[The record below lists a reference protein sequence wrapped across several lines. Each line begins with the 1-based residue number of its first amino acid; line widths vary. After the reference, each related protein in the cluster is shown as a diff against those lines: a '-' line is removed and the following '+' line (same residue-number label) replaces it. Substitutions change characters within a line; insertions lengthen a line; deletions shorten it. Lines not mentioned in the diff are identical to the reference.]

1 VLGIYDFTGWVG
13 DVMRWLGKAR
23 FRFLQ
28 GQRGFTLIEVL
39 VAVGILGLIGTGVLA
54 AFNTNA
60 RAARTLDEQVVG
72 ANLAT
77 AYLEVIRESP
87 YATTYPNAGDNITI
101 PFQYSVVIDTEFSS
115 DGDTWSDNYTDET
128 LQKITVIVS
137 REGKGVLSLCTYR
150 TER

>member
-1 VLGIYDFTGWVG
+1 
-13 DVMRWLGKAR
+13 MRWLLKR
-23 FRFLQ
+23 KLRLFREQ
-28 GQRGFTLIEVL
+28 TGFTLIEVL

-60 RAARTLDEQVVG
+60 RAARTLDEQVVA

-77 AYLEVIRESP
+77 GHLEAIRELS
-87 YATTYPNAGDNITI
+87 YAATYPNAGDNITI
-101 PFQYSVVIDTEFSS
+101 PFQYSVVINTEFSS
-115 DGDTWSDNYTDET
+115 DGDTWSDDYTDET

-150 TER
+150 TKR